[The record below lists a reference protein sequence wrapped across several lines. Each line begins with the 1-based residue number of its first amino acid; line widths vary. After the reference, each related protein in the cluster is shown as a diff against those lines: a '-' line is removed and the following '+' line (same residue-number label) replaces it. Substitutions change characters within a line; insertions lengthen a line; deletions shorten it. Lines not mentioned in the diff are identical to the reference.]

1 VEDATQLDGVS
12 AVVVLREDWF
22 SWWVCFDIGLGDG
35 NNPMSEGAAVLP
47 PKLCS
52 PVVLDPVLAVE
63 AAIVSG
69 CALLMDQPSMVV

>member
-1 VEDATQLDGVS
+1 
-12 AVVVLREDWF
+12 
-22 SWWVCFDIGLGDG
+22 
-35 NNPMSEGAAVLP
+35 MSEGAAVLP

-69 CALLMDQPSMVV
+69 CALPMDQPSMVV